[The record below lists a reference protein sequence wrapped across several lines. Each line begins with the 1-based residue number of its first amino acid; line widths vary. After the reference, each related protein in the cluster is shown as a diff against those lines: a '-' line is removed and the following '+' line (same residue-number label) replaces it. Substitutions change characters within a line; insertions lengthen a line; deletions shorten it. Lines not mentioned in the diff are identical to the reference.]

1 MSKWLD
7 PSSYGV
13 MFALATIIA
22 VSGWIGVVAQRA
34 VSRGSFLKGFFLGN
48 RGLGVWAMALTA
60 TVQSGGTFMGVPSLI
75 YSHGYIVALWIGSYM
90 LVPLAGFAMLGKR
103 LAQLSRRTDAVTM
116 PDLMRGRFNSPAV
129 GLATSLIIL
138 FFLTFMLMAQ
148 FKAGAIV
155 MKLAWPGAADL
166 TLAEDAAIEL
176 DQQYFIGLTIF
187 NVVVVAY
194 TLFDGFLASVWTDLF
209 QSVLMAIG
217 VSIMLFLAL
226 RAAGGLEEAT
236 KSAVRKIDQQKAA
249 APGNV
254 AAAERAV
261 ADLHAARAAAVKPET
276 DVAASAELQAA
287 EDKLKHA
294 RETLANTA
302 QDSGVDFVT
311 GPGMKRDFLP
321 LGLAFS
327 FFVVWIWGGMSSPA
341 SVVRVMA
348 SKSTATL
355 RRSIIVLAFYNL
367 MIYLPLIAICIC
379 ARSLMPNLAKSDE
392 VVPRMALFL
401 TKDLFGG
408 SFVSGLILAAPFGAV
423 MATVSCYLVVIA
435 SGIVRDV
442 YQRFINPQATDHEIR
457 RMTHIVM
464 ILVGAVAL
472 LANLNPPN
480 YLQALVVFCT
490 SGQTGAFFAPLV
502 MACFWRRATKQGIL
516 SAMVAGSV
524 AILVLYSNGW
534 IRSWYGYGDPGIGQ
548 ATEFRPYFLF
558 GLEPI
563 VWGIVVSGLA
573 GIIVSLLTPPPDES
587 LVSRMFDRE
596 PTSAPNATT

>member
-13 MFALATIIA
+13 MFALAVIII

-34 VSRGSFLKGFFLGN
+34 VSKGSFLKGFFLGN

-90 LVPLAGFAMLGKR
+90 LVPLAGFAVLGKR

-116 PDLMRGRFNSPAV
+116 PDLMRGRFDSPAV

-155 MKLAWPGAADL
+155 MKLAWPGN
-166 TLAEDAAIEL
+166 TQLALSDDVSISPGAEEIDYGYYVGLAI
-176 DQQYFIGLTIF
+176 FTI
-187 NVVVVAY
+187 VVVTY
-194 TLFDGFLASVWTDLF
+194 TLFGGFLASVWTDLF

-217 VSIMLFLAL
+217 ISVLLVL
-226 RAAGGLEEAT
+226 TLKTVGGLESGT
-236 KSAVRKIDQQKAA
+236 R
-249 APGNV
+249 
-254 AAAERAV
+254 
-261 ADLHAARAAAVKPET
+261 AAVKSI
-276 DVAASAELQAA
+276 DRSAA
-287 EDKLKHA
+287 EA
-294 RETLANTA
+294 RRRVDQHDAAIAAGRKEPTKDELAAEKYDRKTA
-302 QDSGVDFVT
+302 KNVGAAFVT
-311 GPGMKRDFLP
+311 GPGMGREFLP
-321 LGLAFS
+321 LGLACS

-355 RRSIIVLAFYNL
+355 RRSIIVLGFYNL
-367 MIYLPLIAICIC
+367 LIYLPLIAVCIC
-379 ARSLMPNLAKSDE
+379 ARAIMPDVVSTDE
-392 VVPRMALFL
+392 IVPRMSIEL
-401 TKDLFGG
+401 TKNIPLGTFIT
-408 SFVSGLILAAPFGAV
+408 GLILSAPFGAV

-442 YQRFINPQATDHEIR
+442 YQRFINPEATDYEIR
-457 RMTHIVM
+457 RMTRIVM
-464 ILVGAVAL
+464 VLIGMVAVV
-472 LANLNPPN
+472 ANLRPPA

-490 SGQTGAFFAPLV
+490 SGQTGSFFAPLI
-502 MACFWRRATKQGIL
+502 MACFWRRATKQGIIA
-516 SAMVAGSV
+516 AMIAG
-524 AILVLYSNGW
+524 ALTILVLYVSGFL
-534 IRSWYGYGDPGIGQ
+534 RGDPGIGQ
-548 ATEFRPYFLF
+548 ATDFRPYFLL

-563 VWGIVVSGLA
+563 VWGILVSG
-573 GIIVSLLTPPPDES
+573 IVGVVTSLLTPPPREE
-587 LVSRMFDRE
+587 LVRKMFDVCVGV
-596 PTSAPNATT
+596 PASAGPEQTA